1 MKGNYMRK
9 SLAIIRWKRNF
20 GQLLI
25 LFAASIL
32 SGCGTMVPEIRDFP
46 NNTSYAQNNALVQA
60 IVRSIHCELEDAV
73 TNVINNDNT
82 STATFL
88 KKWGAQV
95 ALTLQLEERTTLNPN
110 TVWTP
115 PSPATAIFSLA
126 GGVTGSADATRI
138 DKVNYYYKV
147 SDLYLGKYGQCS
159 RDQTA
164 PTDSLLIQSDLKL
177 AEWLNVMVNGVATG
191 NIDAVSDKNVLSH
204 EITFEIDTS
213 GNVTPAWKL
222 VHVTVDQSGSLLSA
236 SRNRGHDLIVTF
248 GPLDKTNKGS
258 FLIPIA
264 DSTHISSQTV
274 SGINS
279 AFRILVGQ

>member
-1 MKGNYMRK
+1 LSPIDSHIHHAGNPE
-9 SLAIIRWKRNF
+9 N
-20 GQLLI
+20 
-25 LFAASIL
+25 ASQF
-32 SGCGTMVPEIRDFP
+32 R
-46 NNTSYAQNNALVQA
+46 
-60 IVRSIHCELEDAV
+60 EL
-73 TNVINNDNT
+73 N
-82 STATFL
+82 
-88 KKWGAQV
+88 
-95 ALTLQLEERTTLNPN
+95 
-110 TVWTP
+110 
-115 PSPATAIFSLA
+115 SP

-236 SRNRGHDLIVTF
+236 SRNRRHDLIVTF